1 MNVPGC
7 SFAWF
12 GQSGGPW
19 WGTWSS
25 CTLSHREGVGCPSAS
40 CSRLLYSFRT
50 TTEPIHLYR
59 KSIKLMWCKF
69 KDVDKIISRIKLYSD
84 LTKVQNYKFC
94 LQKQYFK
101 LFTGAIQ
108 TKKWKRTDGNF
119 IHSTLSHRHMNTDDY
134 GRSPSIQIHGRENNL
149 ISPRTMFTVSHRMPS
164 SWWTGNK
171 TLPCR
176 LSTHVL
182 PHSTRPKGG
191 FSSRVAHQMTSALD
205 EVARS
210 PVSL

>member
-1 MNVPGC
+1 
-7 SFAWF
+7 
-12 GQSGGPW
+12 
-19 WGTWSS
+19 
-25 CTLSHREGVGCPSAS
+25 
-40 CSRLLYSFRT
+40 
-50 TTEPIHLYR
+50 
-59 KSIKLMWCKF
+59 MWCKS
-69 KDVDKIISRIKLYSD
+69 KDFEKIISRIKLYIQISRKYKTTSSVYKNN
-84 LTKVQNYKFC
+84 TKY
-94 LQKQYFK
+94 
-101 LFTGAIQ
+101 FTGAVQ
-108 TKKWKRTDGNF
+108 TKKCKRTDRNF

-134 GRSPSIQIHGRENNL
+134 GHSPSIQVHGRENNL

-191 FSSRVAHQMTSALD
+191 FSSRVAHQMTTALD

-210 PVSL
+210 PVSLSAVKVNESQSICAEPGSTLHYLGETPSMSAKARPDTVTNKRASVSLGAKTK